1 MTLLGIGVS
10 ILPVFLFFGILVV
23 LDSYK
28 LVARR
33 GVLLAIAAGIAAA
46 LVSYLVN
53 VRLRPALGMDFTEYS
68 RYVSPF
74 VEEVCKVAYIVFL
87 KSRRRLGFVVDSA
100 ILGFAIGTGFA
111 VTENLYYLAVNPD
124 ASIWV
129 WFARG
134 FGTAV
139 MHGACTAILAMLT
152 RTLFNSREQFELSRI
167 LPGLLAAVA
176 LHSLYNH
183 LLLKPVIL
191 AGLIVL
197 VFPYASLAV
206 FQKSERDTR
215 EWLGTGFDKDQALLA
230 AINAGELLT
239 TPVGQYL
246 ATLRRRF
253 PPEVIVDMLCLTR
266 LHVELAIQ
274 AKGVL
279 MAREAGF
286 ELAPHPSVARDLQ
299 EILTLQQSIG
309 LTGMRALRPFLPVR
323 RDRWQLEML
332 ETLTPHAPG
341 VR

>member
-111 VTENLYYLAVNPD
+111 VTENLYYLAVHPD

-129 WFARG
+129 WFVRG
-134 FGTAV
+134 FGTA
-139 MHGACTAILAMLT
+139 
-152 RTLFNSREQFELSRI
+152 
-167 LPGLLAAVA
+167 
-176 LHSLYNH
+176 
-183 LLLKPVIL
+183 
-191 AGLIVL
+191 
-197 VFPYASLAV
+197 
-206 FQKSERDTR
+206 
-215 EWLGTGFDKDQALLA
+215 
-230 AINAGELLT
+230 
-239 TPVGQYL
+239 
-246 ATLRRRF
+246 
-253 PPEVIVDMLCLTR
+253 
-266 LHVELAIQ
+266 
-274 AKGVL
+274 
-279 MAREAGF
+279 
-286 ELAPHPSVARDLQ
+286 
-299 EILTLQQSIG
+299 
-309 LTGMRALRPFLPVR
+309 GMRALRPFLPVK
-323 RDRWQLEML
+323 RDRWQLQML
-332 ETLTPHAPG
+332 ETLAPQALG
-341 VR
+341 AS